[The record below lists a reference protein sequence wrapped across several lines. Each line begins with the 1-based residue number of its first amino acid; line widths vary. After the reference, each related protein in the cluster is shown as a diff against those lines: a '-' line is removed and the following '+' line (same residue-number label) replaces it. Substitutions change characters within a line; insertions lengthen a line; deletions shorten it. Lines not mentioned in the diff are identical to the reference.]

1 MPGDTLAGIA
11 IKYDLNM
18 EDIKQTNGLYYDSDL
33 ISAYT
38 HLKIPCSVPPSPTSF
53 SSFRK
58 QDLVREVDENLNSE
72 ITPILQPEPKIPISE
87 DQAIKSGLNN
97 NITNNEK
104 VSDFFTAFDV
114 KVANATKN
122 AQQIIKEMEK

>member
-38 HLKIPCSVPPSPTSF
+38 HLKIPCSVPPLSEPTSF
-53 SSFRK
+53 SSFTGCEK
-58 QDLVREVDENLNSE
+58 SIGPPCHTKFDLFSIVLGKSDETMPYRLDLGNSFGVVYIAVTYLVQE
-72 ITPILQPEPKIPISE
+72 LC
-87 DQAIKSGLNN
+87 
-97 NITNNEK
+97 
-104 VSDFFTAFDV
+104 
-114 KVANATKN
+114 
-122 AQQIIKEMEK
+122 